1 MFGIWAIRC
10 KVFANRATLTPDKA
24 LFIVMAAL
32 AFHTPNSVDEYQS
45 NGLLLQDEW
54 HENSS
59 SNNIGKSERLTT
71 GK

>member
-1 MFGIWAIRC
+1 
-10 KVFANRATLTPDKA
+10 
-24 LFIVMAAL
+24 MAAL

-45 NGLLLQDEW
+45 NGPLLQDEW